1 MSVEIIIIMTCMAI
15 GWFLLLYLIAYLSNF
30 SNRHDD
36 DVLLITK
43 RQWKAI
49 FMLWVPCLIGIA
61 IGAKG

>member
-30 SNRHDD
+30 FNRHDD

>member
-43 RQWKAI
+43 RQWQAI